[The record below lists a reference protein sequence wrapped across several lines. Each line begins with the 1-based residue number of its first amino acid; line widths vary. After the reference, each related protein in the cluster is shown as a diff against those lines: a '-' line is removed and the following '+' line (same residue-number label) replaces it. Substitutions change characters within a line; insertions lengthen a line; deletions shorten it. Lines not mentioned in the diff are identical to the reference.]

1 MECTFYTA
9 KITKKRTFRDSL
21 PASTIFYI
29 YENDE
34 RGFSPVNNEE
44 LVFVF
49 PAEKFNAN
57 LFKITYAQVKT
68 PQKTWYLFINNVS
81 IGNGQR
87 VRFDYEIDYFQS
99 FFDWNAKF
107 YGLLRQTT
115 VDPLTNGNITFGMRY
130 ELPVSPIGGDT
141 VNFVKCFENS
151 GNAQRFYTILRFNL
165 ASGYI
170 IVATKGDDA
179 YEFAAPANIAISRVN
194 WSAAT
199 ELYDKT
205 SSGGWQKVASQ
216 ITSIYAYVIPENFIK
231 DIPDESIFIRYKQLR
246 YKVDSAE
253 FKGSAIT
260 LQSNN
265 FVDEIAITNNKISDF
280 IDLTA
285 PKIIKVGT
293 FSTQI
298 NLTIFEQKNLNAKI
312 FPRLSTN
319 GDISVM
325 FWINNDYNDITQDFA
340 FSVVYSPAAQYFE
353 QKITQDIIG
362 IAGKS
367 LSTIATAGTS
377 AALGN
382 FDTAATATVGG
393 GLQIASAII
402 DVDKSKKQAIST
414 KNNFNAQQNILIF
427 GGFGFSV
434 YTPENLNEIKYYL
447 QKFGYLYNE
456 KIGKNLDALTGLIP
470 VPPCYIRIDDFQLFE
485 PIPQRAQEQIVEMFR
500 NGIEFITSDEL

>member
-9 KITKKRTFRDSL
+9 KITKKRTFRNNL
-21 PASTIFYI
+21 PASTIFYS
-29 YENDE
+29 YVNDE

-44 LVFVF
+44 LAFVF

-87 VRFDYEIDYFQS
+87 VRFEYEIDYFHS
-99 FFDWNAKF
+99 FFDWNSKF

-115 VDPLTNGNITFGMRY
+115 VNPLTNGNITYGMRY
-130 ELPVSPIGGDT
+130 ELPVSPMGGDT
-141 VNFVKCFENS
+141 VNFVKYFENS
-151 GNAQRFYTILRFNL
+151 GNAQRYYTILRFNL
-165 ASGYI
+165 ANGYLV
-170 IVATKGDDA
+170 VAAKGDDA
-179 YEFAAPANIAISRVN
+179 YGFAAPANIAISRVN

-205 SSGGWQKVASQ
+205 SSGNWQKAASQ
-216 ITSIYAYVIPENFIK
+216 ITSIYAYVIPENFIQN
-231 DIPDESIFIRYKQLR
+231 IPDESVFIRYKQIR
-246 YKVDSAE
+246 YKLESTE
-253 FKGSAIT
+253 YSAIAVT
-260 LQSNN
+260 LHSDN
-265 FVDEIAITNNKISDF
+265 FVDEIAIINDKINDF

-285 PKIIKVGT
+285 PKIIKIGT

-298 NLTIFEQKNLNAKI
+298 NLSIFEQKNLNAKI
-312 FPRLSTN
+312 LPRLSTN

-362 IAGKS
+362 ITGKGLFS
-367 LSTIATAGTS
+367 IATAGTS
-377 AALGN
+377 AVLGN
-382 FDTAATATVGG
+382 LDNASSAAVGG

-402 DVDKSKKQAIST
+402 DIDKSKKQAIST

-470 VPPCYIRIDDFQLFE
+470 NPPCYIRIDDFQLFDA
-485 PIPQRAQEQIVEMFR
+485 IPQRAQEQIAEMFR
-500 NGIEFITSDEL
+500 NGLEFITSDEL